1 MSMQT
6 GCLHCTSE
14 SLGRRDF
21 LRVGSL
27 GFLGISLGQY
37 LQLRHALGSPGG
49 KAQACILLW
58 LEGGPSQMDTWD
70 PKPGSPFHPISTNVP
85 GIQVSE
91 LMPRVARRMD
101 KLALIRS
108 MYTEENNHPQA
119 TYYALTGHRPN
130 PAMEFPS
137 FGAVIT
143 KERGARG
150 AVPPHVLAPQW
161 ESQRQYEE
169 SFRAAFLGSECDPLV
184 IPDPSAKDFRPPDLV
199 LPKSITVERLED
211 RRGFLRIVD
220 RLYRER
226 VQAAELSPADAFT
239 DQARAM
245 ILAPEVR
252 KAFDIAEEPDKV
264 RDAYGR
270 NGFGQSVL
278 LARRL
283 VEAGSRFVTAAG
295 FPFNAWD
302 THGDNNKKHR
312 DELVPLL
319 DQALSTLIDDLET
332 RGLLESTIVLA
343 MGEFGRTPFL
353 NPAAGRDHWS
363 HCWSLALGGGGIR
376 GGQVIGK
383 SDERGAYLADGRRTS
398 IGDLFATVYK
408 AFGIDW
414 HKEYMH
420 PIGRP
425 VKIANSVNDTTGE
438 PVAEL
443 VGN

>member
-1 MSMQT
+1 MQT
-6 GCLHCTSE
+6 GCLHCTAE

-27 GFLGISLGQY
+27 GFLGISLGHY

-169 SFRAAFLGSECDPLV
+169 SFRAAFLGPECDPLV

-226 VQAAELSPADAFT
+226 VQAAEQNPADAFT

-264 RDAYGR
+264 RDGYGR

-295 FPFNAWD
+295 YPFNAWD

-312 DELVPLL
+312 DELVPAARSGAF
-319 DQALSTLIDDLET
+319 DATRRSRGPGAPRVDDRARHGRVRSHALPEP
-332 RGLLESTIVLA
+332 G
-343 MGEFGRTPFL
+343 GRTRSL
-353 NPAAGRDHWS
+353 VSLLVARARRRRDPRRTGHWQERRARRLPRRRPQDE
-363 HCWSLALGGGGIR
+363 HRGPVRHRVQGIR
-376 GGQVIGK
+376 H
-383 SDERGAYLADGRRTS
+383 RLA
-398 IGDLFATVYK
+398 
-408 AFGIDW
+408 
-414 HKEYMH
+414 
-420 PIGRP
+420 
-425 VKIANSVNDTTGE
+425 
-438 PVAEL
+438 
-443 VGN
+443 